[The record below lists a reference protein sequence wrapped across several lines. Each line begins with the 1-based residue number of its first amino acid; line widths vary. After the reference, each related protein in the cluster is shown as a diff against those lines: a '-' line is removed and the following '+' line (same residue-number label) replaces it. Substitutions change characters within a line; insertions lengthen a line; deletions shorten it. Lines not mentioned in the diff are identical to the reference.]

1 MSALQKAV
9 EAFTEEPEAVVV
21 DNSPDVVIAN
31 PLIKTGRVK
40 GTWTMHFNGID
51 YAFVDKQRY
60 DLPIAL
66 YEYLKAYDN
75 IYETM

>member
-31 PLIKTGRVK
+31 PFTKSGRVK
-40 GTWTMHFNGID
+40 GTWAMHFDGID
-51 YAFVDKQRY
+51 YDFVDKQRY

-66 YEYLKAYDN
+66 YNYLKDYDN
-75 IYETM
+75 IYETL